1 MLSAVT
7 DSLGGAASDGFG
19 WSNMF
24 LSPDDDPRTDGDFQG
39 ERETLVGF
47 LRDQRLT
54 FELKCSGLDAGQLA
68 RRAVPPSSMS
78 LLGLV
83 RHLAAVEQNWFHLRM
98 AGQDH
103 PRHFRS
109 GPDRDEDFNGA
120 VADDE
125 VVDSAW
131 DVWRSEVAFSE
142 AYVKGADSLDQ
153 VGEAGDVLREVL
165 VHMIEEYARHNGHA
179 DLLRECIDGRR
190 GQ

>member
-1 MLSAVT
+1 MLGCVAGAVGEQT
-7 DSLGGAASDGFG
+7 PDGFG

-24 LSPDDDPRTDGDFQG
+24 LSPDDDPRADGGFCG

-54 FELKCSGLDAGQLA
+54 FELKCDGLDAEQLS
-68 RRAVPPSSMS
+68 RRSVPPSTMS

-83 RHLAAVEQNWFHLRM
+83 RHLAAVEQSWFRLRM
-98 AGQDH
+98 AGEKQ

-120 VADDE
+120 VRDDE
-125 VVDSAW
+125 VVNSAW
-131 DVWRSEVAFSE
+131 LLWRAEVAFSQ
-142 AYVKGADSLDQ
+142 AYVLEAGSLDQ
-153 VGEAGDVLREVL
+153 VGKAGDTLRGVL

>member
-1 MLSAVT
+1 MSGP
-7 DSLGGAASDGFG
+7 LGEQTADGFG

-24 LSPDDDPRTDGDFQG
+24 LSPDDDPRTDGGFHG
-39 ERETLVGF
+39 ERETLLGF

-54 FELKCSGLDAGQLA
+54 FEVKCSGLDAEQLA
-68 RRAVPPSSMS
+68 RRAVPPSTMS
-78 LLGLV
+78 LLGLI
-83 RHLAAVEQNWFHLRM
+83 RHLAAVEQSWFRLRM
-98 AGQDH
+98 AGEEH

-120 VADDE
+120 VVDDQI
-125 VVDSAW
+125 VQSAW
-131 DVWRSEVAFSE
+131 DLWRSEVAFAE
-142 AYVKGADSLDQ
+142 EYVRRAGSLEL
-153 VGEAGDVLREVL
+153 VGEAGDVLRGVL